1 LLAALVKLQK
11 KIESET
17 LADRKNVRSTLEMK

>member
-1 LLAALVKLQK
+1 VKLQK
-11 KIESET
+11 KIETET